1 MRAVSLTFP
10 GRFEDAFLYMGRL
23 FTITE
28 NHSVRVYD
36 MEYIVNKLQDDET
49 LVDAPT
55 LLFFRNDWA
64 DNERFRHRLSDELS
78 KKNFLRAIDKL
89 ESEPIHITADY
100 AHPVEWDLKITAD
113 VLLDLNI
120 YNGRAY
126 IGTNKGLYHLD
137 LDWEAECIAP
147 IAEAQ
152 KRLDVK
158 CVHTT
163 AKYGTVNASC
173 GSEGWFS
180 FLDDFELGSSNTR
193 RQKHMSEYSL
203 KTNWLDFD
211 IVNYPTTISPTLFN
225 SVRTTAAQAFN
236 RSSNNLNIEQ
246 DDWIVTDVEDG
257 EFSLDS
263 LFTSL
268 EYKLSL
274 GNLQFVHN
282 SSKALFLSTYDGY
295 LFALG
300 LKRGSISTPTISY
313 VSEFGGLTGLVSSL
327 HTISVGSGPGL
338 VLETDE
344 QILLFARRRFIP
356 LFHDEVIS
364 IRTFPNSQHY
374 RNIISLT
381 TSDKVTL
388 IAIFDDE
395 AY

>member
-1 MRAVSLTFP
+1 MKVVSLSFP

-36 MEYIVNKLQDDET
+36 MEYIVSKLEDDKA
-49 LVDAPT
+49 LLDAPT
-55 LLFFRNDWA
+55 LLFFRNDWI
-64 DNERFRHRLSDELS
+64 DSERFRHRLSDELN
-78 KKNFLRAIDKL
+78 KKAFLRAIDKL
-89 ESEPIHITADY
+89 ESEPIQITTDY
-100 AHPVEWDLKITAD
+100 VHPVEWDLKITAD

-137 LDWEAECIAP
+137 LDWEAESITPVAK
-147 IAEAQ
+147 AQ
-152 KRLDVK
+152 KRLDAK

-180 FLDDFELGSSNTR
+180 FLDDFELGTSNTR
-193 RQKHMSEYSL
+193 KEKHVPEYSL
-203 KTNWLDFD
+203 RTNWLDFD
-211 IVNYPTTISPTLFN
+211 IVNYPTTISPTLFS
-225 SVRTTAAQAFN
+225 SVRTAASQALSESKNNFN
-236 RSSNNLNIEQ
+236 FEQ
-246 DDWIVTDVEDG
+246 ESWIITDLEDE

-263 LFTSL
+263 LFDNLNYGFSL
-268 EYKLSL
+268 E
-274 GNLQFVHN
+274 NLQFVHN
-282 SSKALFLSTYDGY
+282 SSQALFLSTYDGY

-300 LKRGSISTPTISY
+300 LKRGSFSAPTVSY
-313 VSEFGGLTGLVSSL
+313 VKKFEGLRGLVSSL
-327 HTISVGSGPGL
+327 HTVSAGGGPGL

-344 QILLFARRRFIP
+344 QILLFERRRFIP

-364 IRTFPNSQHY
+364 IRTFSRSQHY
-374 RNIISLT
+374 RNVVSIT
-381 TSDKVTL
+381 TSDEVIL

-395 AY
+395 A